1 MKLKL
6 ALAAVAAAGIAFTS
20 APSAK
25 ADEALK
31 KVIAGDHR
39 TEQDKARDPFR
50 RPHEVL
56 TFFQLKPDM
65 KVAEIWPGGGWFTK
79 VIAPYVAE
87 KGEYTA
93 VLFGTAPDAPPEA
106 KARVE
111 AAKARFMDI
120 TKDKTVYGEIKT
132 GAMAKGVY
140 EIAPAGSLD
149 MIVTFRNLHNWM
161 PMGFAE
167 DALKAFHTALKPG
180 GFVGIEDHRADPSK
194 PQDEKAANGRVREDY
209 TIALFEKA
217 GFKFVGSSPVNNNP
231 KDTRDQPWGV
241 WTLPP
246 TLKPLG
252 FDKLPQDQQDAFNRD
267 IEKYRA
273 VGESDRYTLLFQKP
287 SS

>member
-1 MKLKL
+1 MRMKF
-6 ALAAVAAAGIAFTS
+6 ALATLTAAGIAFGAFTTP
-20 APSAK
+20 AE

-39 TEQDKARDPFR
+39 TAQDKARDEFR
-50 RPHEVL
+50 RPYEVL

-79 VIAPYVAE
+79 VIAPYVAG

-111 AAKARFMDI
+111 AAKTRFMDM
-120 TKDKTVYGEIKT
+120 TKDKAVYGTIKT

-180 GFVGIEDHRADPSK
+180 GLVGIEDHRADPAK
-194 PQDEKAANGRVREDY
+194 PQDEKSANGRVREDY
-209 TIALFEKA
+209 TIAMFEKA
-217 GFKFVGSSPVNNNP
+217 GFKLVGSSPVNNNP

-273 VGESDRYTLLFQKP
+273 VGESDRFTLLFQKP
-287 SS
+287 